1 MVEHDR
7 DVYRISGRD
16 TVDVHQ
22 EPQGPIRVGYVDLVE
37 DLVDVPGRA
46 VLAPESGHGIGDRI
60 LRPAFQGGLDG
71 SADPLALLGG
81 A

>member
-37 DLVDVPGRA
+37 DLVDAPVGPFQHPSRA
-46 VLAPESGHGIGDRI
+46 M
-60 LRPAFQGGLDG
+60 G
-71 SADPLALLGG
+71 SATGPSGPPSSAV
-81 A
+81 